1 LQFEIVPENPKANGI
16 VFLIAKHSVV
26 YAKMNLTSL
35 FGLLGGL
42 LVLAFGANRLF
53 RWTRIPDVVVISE

>member
-1 LQFEIVPENPKANGI
+1 
-16 VFLIAKHSVV
+16 
-26 YAKMNLTSL
+26 MNLTSL